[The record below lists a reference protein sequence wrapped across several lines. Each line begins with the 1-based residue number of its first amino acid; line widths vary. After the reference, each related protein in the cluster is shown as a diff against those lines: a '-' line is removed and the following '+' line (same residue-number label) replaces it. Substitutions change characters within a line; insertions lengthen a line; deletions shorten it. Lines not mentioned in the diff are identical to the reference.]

1 MAIDTLK
8 NTDPLDIEDLILK
21 IEKSFGIEFSE
32 NELSQR
38 TFGELCDY
46 IINKIELKNI
56 DNCTT
61 QQAFYKLREAISIKL
76 FIEKEKIKPSLNL
89 NEIFPKSNRTENVKK
104 VENYLDFKLNV
115 LEIPNW
121 IIGIQTIII
130 LGSIIVLFIDWKISF
145 CGILI
150 STLFFLISK
159 KIEKDLNVK
168 TVGDLVY
175 KMTKENYVKS
185 RRNQETYNKK
195 EIENLLIDW
204 FSKELYLEKSQL
216 TREVEFI

>member
-1 MAIDTLK
+1 MAVDTLK
-8 NTDPLDIEDLILK
+8 NTDTLDIEDLIIK
-21 IEKSFGIEFSE
+21 IEKSFGIEFAE

-56 DNCTT
+56 DSCTS
-61 QQAFYKLREAISIKL
+61 QQAFYKLREAVSSTL
-76 FIEKEKIKPSLNL
+76 FFEKEKIKPSLKL
-89 NEIFPKSNRTENVKK
+89 NEIFPKSNRTVNVEK
-104 VENYLDFKLNV
+104 VENYLNFKLNV

-121 IIGIQTIII
+121 IIGIQTSIII
-130 LGSIIVLFIDWKISF
+130 GSIILLFLDWKISF
-145 CGILI
+145 FGISI
-150 STLFFLISK
+150 SILFFLISK
-159 KIEKDLNVK
+159 KTEKDLNVK

-175 KMTKENYVKS
+175 KMTKENYLKS

-204 FSKELYLEKSQL
+204 FSKELYLEKNQL
-216 TREVEFI
+216 TREAEFI